1 MPDNGTS
8 IKKNVLY
15 QLIMRNI
22 PCDPKGKKCFG
33 DFTAEKEKNDR
44 KSVDILSG
52 FINLFSVRLCC

>member
-1 MPDNGTS
+1 
-8 IKKNVLY
+8 
-15 QLIMRNI
+15 MRNI